1 MIGEGEIIVID
12 DFISLEY
19 QEKIKQDLL
28 GLENIFPWHYSEDVT
43 AAGDFDSQHRPA
55 MSHQYVQID
64 DDNDT
69 SEIISVYHHLFTPLL
84 SKACQYLKIP
94 ETEVIQGR
102 SFLQW
107 PLVNIDTSVVDL
119 PHIDLDE
126 GDEHI
131 VVLYYVV
138 DSDGDTII
146 YNERTESPSYTE
158 KQRVSPKQGRVV
170 IFEGG
175 QYHTAEQPTKGT
187 RCIVN
192 YNLDYYY
199 DDDDDYDDYDD

>member
-1 MIGEGEIIVID
+1 MIDEGKIIVID

-19 QEKIKQDLL
+19 QQKIKDELL
-28 GLENIFPWHYSEDVT
+28 GLDNDFPWLYSEDVT
-43 AAGDFDSQHRPA
+43 GAGDYDSQHRPA
-55 MSHQYVQID
+55 LGHQYVSID

-69 SEIISVYHHLFTPLL
+69 SEIESVYHHLFVPML
-84 SKACQYLKIP
+84 SKACKYLKMP
-94 ETEVIQGR
+94 QTEVLQGR
-102 SFLQW
+102 SFLQF
-107 PLVNIDTSVVDL
+107 PLVNVDTSVADT

-126 GDEHI
+126 GFEHI
-131 VVLYYVV
+131 VVLYYVI

-175 QYHTAEQPTKGT
+175 QYHTAAQPTKGT

-199 DDDDDYDDYDD
+199 D

>member
-19 QEKIKQDLL
+19 QEKIKLELL
-28 GLENIFPWHYSEDVT
+28 GLDNSFPWNYSEDVT
-43 AAGDFDSQHRPA
+43 GAGDYDSQHRPA
-55 MSHQYVQID
+55 LGHQYVSID

-69 SEIISVYHHLFTPLL
+69 SEIESVYHHLFVPML
-84 SKACQYLKIP
+84 SKACQHLKMP
-94 ETEVIQGR
+94 QTEVLQGR
-102 SFLQW
+102 SFLQF
-107 PLVNIDTSVVDL
+107 PLVDVDTSVVDT

-126 GDEHI
+126 GWEHI
-131 VVLYYVV
+131 VVLYYVI

-175 QYHTAEQPTKGT
+175 QYHTAAQPTKGT

-199 DDDDDYDDYDD
+199 DDDYDD

>member
-1 MIGEGEIIVID
+1 MIGQGEIIVID

-199 DDDDDYDDYDD
+199 DDDYDD

>member
-1 MIGEGEIIVID
+1 MIGRGEILVID

-55 MSHQYVQID
+55 MSHQYVEID

-102 SFLQW
+102 SFLQF
-107 PLVNIDTSVVDL
+107 PLKNVDTSLVDT

-126 GDEHI
+126 GFEHI

-146 YNERTESPSYTE
+146 YNERTESDTYTE

-175 QYHTAEQPTKGT
+175 QYHTAAQPTKGT

-192 YNLDYYY
+192 YNLEYYY
-199 DDDDDYDDYDD
+199 DDDDEYDD

>member
-84 SKACQYLKIP
+84 SKACQYLKMP
-94 ETEVIQGR
+94 QTEVIQGR

-170 IFEGG
+170 IFEGC

-199 DDDDDYDDYDD
+199 D

>member
-1 MIGEGEIIVID
+1 MIGQGEIIVID
-12 DFISLEY
+12 DFVTLEY
-19 QEKIKQDLL
+19 QEKIKQELI
-28 GLENIFPWHYSEDVT
+28 GLDNDFPWFYTEDVT
-43 AAGDFDSQHRPA
+43 SAGDYDSQYRPA
-55 MSHQYVQID
+55 MNHQYVFM
-64 DDNDT
+64 DDNDI
-69 SEIISVYHHLFTPLL
+69 SQIESVYHHLFTPLL
-84 SKACQYLKIP
+84 SKACQHLKMP
-94 ETEVIQGR
+94 QTEVIQGR
-102 SFLQW
+102 SFLQF
-107 PLVNIDTSVVDL
+107 PLANVDTSVADT

-131 VVLYYVV
+131 VVLYYVI

-146 YNERTESPSYTE
+146 YNERTESDTYTE

-175 QYHTAEQPTKGT
+175 QYHTAAQPTKGT

-199 DDDDDYDDYDD
+199 DDDYDDDYDD

>member
-1 MIGEGEIIVID
+1 MIGEGEILVID
-12 DFISLEY
+12 DFVTLEY
-19 QEKIKQDLL
+19 QEKIKKELI
-28 GLENIFPWHYSEDVT
+28 GLNNIFPWFYTEDIT
-43 AAGDFDSQHRPA
+43 GAGDFDSQHRA
-55 MSHQYVQID
+55 ALGHNYVELD
-64 DDNDT
+64 DDDM
-69 SEIISVYHHLFTPLL
+69 SEIKSVYHHLFVPML
-84 SKACQYLKIP
+84 SKACQHLKMP
-94 ETEVIQGR
+94 EAEIIQGR
-102 SFLQW
+102 SFLQF
-107 PLVNIDTSVVDL
+107 PLKNIDTSVVDS

-126 GDEHI
+126 EWEHA

-146 YNERTESPSYTE
+146 YNERTKSSTYTE

-175 QYHTAEQPTKGT
+175 QYHTAAQPTKGT

-199 DDDDDYDDYDD
+199 DD

>member
-12 DFISLEY
+12 DFISLDY
-19 QEKIKQDLL
+19 QEKIKQELL
-28 GLENIFPWHYSEDVT
+28 GLENDFPWYYTEDVT
-43 AAGDFDSQHRPA
+43 TAGDFDSQYRPA
-55 MSHQYVQID
+55 LNHYYVNFD
-64 DDNDT
+64 DDDI
-69 SEIISVYHHLFTPLL
+69 SEVESVYHHLFVPML
-84 SKACQYLKIP
+84 SKACKYLKIP

-102 SFLQW
+102 SFLQF
-107 PLVNIDTSVVDL
+107 PLKNIDTSVVDT

-126 GDEHI
+126 GDEHV

-146 YNERTESPSYTE
+146 YNERTESLTYTE
-158 KQRVSPKQGRVV
+158 KQRVTPKQGRVV

-175 QYHTAEQPTKGT
+175 QYHTAQQPSNGT

-192 YNLDYYY
+192 YNLEL
-199 DDDDDYDDYDD
+199 

>member
-28 GLENIFPWHYSEDVT
+28 GLDNIFPWHYSEDVT

-55 MSHQYVQID
+55 MSHQYVEID

-126 GDEHI
+126 GEEHI

-199 DDDDDYDDYDD
+199 DDDYDD

>member
-1 MIGEGEIIVID
+1 MIGEGEILVID

-19 QEKIKQDLL
+19 QEKIKQELL
-28 GLENIFPWHYSEDVT
+28 GLENNFPWIYTEDVT
-43 AAGDFDSQHRPA
+43 GAGDYDSQHRA
-55 MSHQYVQID
+55 ALGHQYVEID
-64 DDNDT
+64 DDDK
-69 SEIISVYHHLFTPLL
+69 SEITSVYHHLFIPML
-84 SKACQYLKIP
+84 SKACQHLKMP
-94 ETEVIQGR
+94 EVEVLQGR
-102 SFLQW
+102 SFLQF
-107 PLVNIDTSVVDL
+107 PLNLNSSKDDT

-131 VVLYYVV
+131 VVLYYVI

-146 YNERTESPSYTE
+146 YNERTESSSYTE

-175 QYHTAEQPTKGT
+175 QYHTAAQPTKGT

-199 DDDDDYDDYDD
+199 D

>member
-19 QEKIKQDLL
+19 QEKIKQELI
-28 GLENIFPWHYSEDVT
+28 GLDNDFPWFYTEDVT
-43 AAGDFDSQHRPA
+43 GAGDYDSQHRA
-55 MSHQYVQID
+55 ALGHQYVSID

-69 SEIISVYHHLFTPLL
+69 SEIESVYHHLFTPML
-84 SKACQYLKIP
+84 SKACQYLRMP
-94 ETEVIQGR
+94 EAEILQGR
-102 SFLQW
+102 SFLQF
-107 PLVNIDTSVVDL
+107 PLVNVDTSVVDT

-126 GDEHI
+126 GWQHA

-146 YNERTESPSYTE
+146 YNERTKSSTYTE

-170 IFEGG
+170 IFDGG
-175 QYHTAEQPTKGT
+175 QYHTAQQCKDKA

-192 YNLDYYY
+192 YNIV
-199 DDDDDYDDYDD
+199 

>member
-1 MIGEGEIIVID
+1 MIGQGEIIVID

-199 DDDDDYDDYDD
+199 DDDDYDD

>member
-12 DFISLEY
+12 DFISLDY
-19 QEKIKQDLL
+19 QEKIKQELL
-28 GLENIFPWHYSEDVT
+28 GLENDFPWYYTEDVT
-43 AAGDFDSQHRPA
+43 TAGDFDSQYRPA
-55 MSHQYVQID
+55 LNHYYVNFND
-64 DDNDT
+64 DDI
-69 SEIISVYHHLFTPLL
+69 SEVESVYHHLFVPML
-84 SKACQYLKIP
+84 SKACKYLKIP

-102 SFLQW
+102 SFLQF
-107 PLVNIDTSVVDL
+107 PLKNIDTSVVDT

-126 GDEHI
+126 GDEHV

-146 YNERTESPSYTE
+146 YNERTESLTYTE
-158 KQRVSPKQGRVV
+158 KQRVTPKQGRVV

-175 QYHTAEQPTKGT
+175 QYHTAQQPSNGT

-192 YNLDYYY
+192 YNLEL
-199 DDDDDYDDYDD
+199 

>member
-1 MIGEGEIIVID
+1 MIGEGEILVID

-64 DDNDT
+64 DDNDS
-69 SEIISVYHHLFTPLL
+69 SEIIIVYHHLFTPLL

-102 SFLQW
+102 SFLQF
-107 PLVNIDTSVVDL
+107 PLKNIDTSVVDT
-119 PHIDLDE
+119 PHIDLNE
-126 GDEHI
+126 GEEHI
-131 VVLYYVV
+131 VVLYYVI

-146 YNERTESPSYTE
+146 YNERTKSNTYTE
-158 KQRVSPKQGRVV
+158 KQRVTPKQGRVV

-175 QYHTAEQPTKGT
+175 QYHTAQQPTKGT

-192 YNLDYYY
+192 YNLDFY
-199 DDDDDYDDYDD
+199 DDDDYDDYDD